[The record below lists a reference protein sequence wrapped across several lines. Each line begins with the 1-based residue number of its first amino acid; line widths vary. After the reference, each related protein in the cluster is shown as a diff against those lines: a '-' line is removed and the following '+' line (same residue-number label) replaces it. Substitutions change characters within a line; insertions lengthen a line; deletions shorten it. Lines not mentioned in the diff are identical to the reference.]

1 MCIGCQPIKNDMRI
15 AIRFLLNFSTSFFYF
30 LLRAEASDVSILLLA
45 SWPDPHVT
53 CLHFVR
59 IFTNNY
65 NMFGA
70 SSGGTGLFGQNKS
83 TFGSAAAPQPQGSL
97 FGGSNTANSAATG
110 TSSSFSFGQN
120 NTAGGTGQTAP
131 TTGGLFGSAQN
142 LNVGANP
149 GQQAAGFGSGGGLFG
164 STNNNANNATGTS
177 AFGKPSGGFGAS
189 TNNNTGAA
197 SGGLFGLNTAQS
209 GNTSGA
215 PGGGLFAN
223 SNTGANTNTNTN
235 TSGSL
240 FGGVASL
247 AASNAAAGQ
256 TQNSGLFLN
265 TASGGLFGSAASQ
278 PAQSGGLFS
287 QAKPATTGGLFN
299 QQQTQNNQAQPQ
311 AQNSLQTQPQS
322 LFGGTSNN
330 AQPSFSWSGAGTS
343 TNTQNKAFS
352 PSTSQQ
358 TLAQKSSSKYTPAVN
373 DQLTKIKEQWNPASP
388 KCAFKTHVY
397 NKFTEQEMAVLMQ
410 QPRPSD
416 ETPEDWDAAMAAR
429 PSELYYPVKISSF
442 SEVAQRVEV
451 QLDHVAKS
459 RVVLNSINEKLLQL
473 SAKHD
478 LDNLTRIQ
486 KARLRHT
493 RLLRR
498 LLRLATVLAVLKL
511 RGYPLLPE
519 EEEISRELQQLNARV
534 TDPSG
539 SVGNLSDLYARL
551 AILKGRS
558 EELSS
563 QMDSSIRVM
572 NGGYSNVSGVEAE
585 NAANVD
591 QVVDRLTQLL
601 YKQQVGLN
609 YLNDVLQ
616 DDLEKADS
624 LQKQL

>member
-1 MCIGCQPIKNDMRI
+1 
-15 AIRFLLNFSTSFFYF
+15 
-30 LLRAEASDVSILLLA
+30 
-45 SWPDPHVT
+45 
-53 CLHFVR
+53 
-59 IFTNNY
+59 
-65 NMFGA
+65 MFGA

-83 TFGSAAAPQPQGSL
+83 TFGSASAQQPQGSL
-97 FGGSNTANSAATG
+97 FGGSNTANSAAPG
-110 TSSSFSFGQN
+110 TSSGFSFGLN
-120 NTAGGTGQTAP
+120 NTAGAAGQTAP
-131 TTGGLFGSAQN
+131 AAGGLFGSAQN
-142 LNVGANP
+142 LNLGPNS
-149 GQQAAGFGSGGGLFG
+149 GQPATGFGSGGGLFG
-164 STNNNANNATGTS
+164 STNNNASNATGTS

-189 TNNNTGAA
+189 TNSNAGAA

-209 GNTSGA
+209 GNPTGA
-215 PGGGLFAN
+215 PGGGLFGN
-223 SNTGANTNTNTN
+223 SNAGANTNTNT
-235 TSGSL
+235 SGGL
-240 FGGVASL
+240 FGGSASL
-247 AASNAAAGQ
+247 AAPNAAAGR
-256 TQNSGLFLN
+256 TQNTGLFLN
-265 TASGGLFGSAASQ
+265 TAGGGLFGSAASQ
-278 PAQSGGLFS
+278 PAQSGGLFG
-287 QAKPATTGGLFN
+287 QTKPAAAGGLFN
-299 QQQTQNNQAQPQ
+299 QPQAQNIQPQ
-311 AQNSLQTQPQS
+311 AQNQAQTQNQPQS

-330 AQPSFSWSGAGTS
+330 AQPSFSWSGAGAA

-352 PSTSQQ
+352 LSTSQQ
-358 TLAQKSSSKYTPAVN
+358 SLAQKSASKYTPAVN

-410 QPRPSD
+410 QPRPVD

-511 RGYPLLPE
+511 KGYPLLPE

-539 SVGNLSDLYARL
+539 AVGNLSDLYARL

-616 DDLEKADS
+616 EDLEKVES
-624 LQKQL
+624 LQKL